1 MGDQD
6 SADGALRLALRRQ
19 RLALKH
25 LAGHIRAMS
34 LPASRLAQFSWALY
48 DWANS
53 AFSAVI
59 ITFVFATY
67 FSQAI
72 APDPVSGTAT
82 WGWAMTVS
90 GIAIALVSPVLGAIA
105 DAAGRRKPWLL
116 VCTLMTVA
124 GCFALWFARPA
135 PEFVLLTL
143 VAMAIANIGME
154 IGGVFYNAMLPEIA
168 SRERIGRMSGW
179 AWGLGYAG
187 GLACLILALFAFV
200 QAEQP
205 LFGLEKSSAEH
216 VRITGPLVG
225 LWLALFSLPLFLF
238 TPDRRSGGIAPGEA
252 VRRGLAQLRGTL
264 VNIKRYRAIMLFL
277 IARMIYTDGLNTL
290 FAFGGIYAAGTFG
303 MDMAGVIKFGIL
315 LNVTAGLGALAFAWI
330 DDWIGAK
337 HTILI
342 GLTGLLVCGGA
353 AVLAESTLT
362 FWIAGGLL
370 GVFVGPTQAASRS
383 LMGRIAPAEL
393 RTEMFGLYA
402 LSGKVTAFMGPF
414 FLGTITYWTGSQRLG
429 VATILVF
436 FIVGMALL
444 LPLDEARQAERAE
457 SDLARA
463 PGDAS

>member
-1 MGDQD
+1 
-6 SADGALRLALRRQ
+6 
-19 RLALKH
+19 
-25 LAGHIRAMS
+25 MS
-34 LPASRLAQFSWALY
+34 PPTSRLGQFSWALY

-67 FSQAI
+67 FSQGI
-72 APDPVSGTAT
+72 AADSVSGTAA
-82 WGWAMTVS
+82 WGWAMTAS
-90 GIAIALVSPVLGAIA
+90 GIAIALISPVLGAIA

-116 VCTLMTVA
+116 ICTWITVA

-135 PEFVLLTL
+135 PDFVLFALI
-143 VAMAIANIGME
+143 VVAIANMGME

-168 SRERIGRMSGW
+168 GRDRIGRLSGW

-205 LFGLEKSSAEH
+205 LFGLDKDTAEH

-238 TPDRRSGGIAPGEA
+238 TPDRRGGGIAPGEA
-252 VRRGLAQLRGTL
+252 VRRGLAQLRGTI
-264 VNIKRYRAIMLFL
+264 VHIRRYRAIVLFL
-277 IARMIYTDGLNTL
+277 IARMVYTDGLNTL

-303 MDMAGVIKFGIL
+303 MDMAGVIRFGIL
-315 LNVTAGLGALAFAWI
+315 LNVTAGLGALAFAWV
-330 DDWIGAK
+330 DDWLGAK
-337 HTILI
+337 RTILI
-342 GLTGLLVCGGA
+342 GLAGLLACGSA
-353 AVLAESTLT
+353 AVLAESTLV
-362 FWIAGGLL
+362 FWIAGGVL

-383 LMGRIAPAEL
+383 LLGRIAPAEL

-402 LSGKVTAFMGPF
+402 VSGKITAFVGPF
-414 FLGTITYWTGSQRLG
+414 LLGTVTYWTGSQRLG

-444 LPLDEARQAERAE
+444 LPLDEAGQER
-457 SDLARA
+457 RA
-463 PGDAS
+463 QRGSVPAS

>member
-1 MGDQD
+1 
-6 SADGALRLALRRQ
+6 
-19 RLALKH
+19 
-25 LAGHIRAMS
+25 MS
-34 LPASRLAQFSWALY
+34 SRLAQFSWALY

-67 FSQAI
+67 FSQGI
-72 APDPVSGTAT
+72 AADSVSGTAA

-90 GIAIALVSPVLGAIA
+90 GIAIALISPVLGAIA

-116 VCTLMTVA
+116 ICTWITVA

-135 PEFVLLTL
+135 PDFVLFALI
-143 VAMAIANIGME
+143 VVAIANMGME
-154 IGGVFYNAMLPEIA
+154 IGGVFYNSMLPEIA
-168 SRERIGRMSGW
+168 GPDRIGRMSGW

-200 QAEQP
+200 QAEPP
-205 LFGLEKSSAEH
+205 LFGLDKDTAEH

-238 TPDRRSGGIAPGEA
+238 TPDRRGGGIAPGEA
-252 VRRGLAQLRGTL
+252 VRRGLAQLRGTI
-264 VNIKRYRAIMLFL
+264 VHIGRYRAIMLFL
-277 IARMIYTDGLNTL
+277 IARMVYTDGLNTL

-315 LNVTAGLGALAFAWI
+315 LNVTAGIGALAFAWV
-330 DDWIGAK
+330 DDWLGAK
-337 HTILI
+337 RTILI
-342 GLTGLLVCGGA
+342 GLTGLIVCGSA
-353 AVLAESTLT
+353 AVLTESTLV
-362 FWIAGGLL
+362 FWVVGGVL

-383 LMGRIAPAEL
+383 LLGRIAPAEL

-402 LSGKVTAFMGPF
+402 VSGKITAFVGPF
-414 FLGTITYWTGSQRLG
+414 VLGTVTYWTGSQRLG

-444 LPLDEARQAERAE
+444 LPLDEAGQER
-457 SDLARA
+457 RA
-463 PGDAS
+463 QRDSVRTSSRPAPEV